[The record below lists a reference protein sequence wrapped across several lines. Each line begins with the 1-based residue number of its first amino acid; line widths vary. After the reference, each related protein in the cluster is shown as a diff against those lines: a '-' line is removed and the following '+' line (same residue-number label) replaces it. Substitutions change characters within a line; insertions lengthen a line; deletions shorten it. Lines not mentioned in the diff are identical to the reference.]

1 MKAAIMSGSG
11 AASAALARALLKPLL
26 RAGRALDARG
36 MAPPAAWLAPAGGAA
51 AAVRAGFRASVRGDG
66 GAALDGAL
74 RALAAANAA
83 LAAPAAAA
91 PAAAAP
97 AAAAPAA
104 APAPGGLAAGTLF
117 VHRTLGY
124 RGVIIGGDA
133 RCRASGAWVSSTGAA
148 RLPHGTEQR
157 FYRALVDAR
166 DRPRAT
172 ISYVAEDNIIALAAR
187 REAGFIVHPLLRV
200 AGRAAAAAATDS
212 GSESEPEDDARR
224 GLGVSA

>member
-83 LAAPAAAA
+83 LAA

-187 REAGFIVHPLLRV
+187 REAAFIIHPLLRT
-200 AGRAAAAAATDS
+200 AAAATDS

>member
-1 MKAAIMSGSG
+1 M
-11 AASAALARALLKPLL
+11 R
-26 RAGRALDARG
+26 
-36 MAPPAAWLAPAGGAA
+36 
-51 AAVRAGFRASVRGDG
+51 
-66 GAALDGAL
+66 
-74 RALAAANAA
+74 
-83 LAAPAAAA
+83 
-91 PAAAAP
+91 
-97 AAAAPAA
+97 
-104 APAPGGLAAGTLF
+104 
-117 VHRTLGY
+117 
-124 RGVIIGGDA
+124 

-172 ISYVAEDNIIALAAR
+172 ISYVAEANLIALAAR

-224 GLGVSA
+224 GLGVSKKSCLARRICRQPGHRCLGNYTRD